1 MPTYNVNVQ
10 GGGILPTADVSSKA
24 VVIKNALAL
33 NQLNNTSDLGK
44 PVTTALTAALVPF
57 VNISPVADPAVP
69 NRFWA

>member
-44 PVTTALTAALVPF
+44 PVTTAALVPF